1 MNQSLNDMD
10 RSAKYDQFEN
20 RNTDYE
26 FSKYSTQINEDKITD
41 DLKKRAEKVEQ
52 EILNKKSGNK
62 HQAEERNQIDL
73 KDEGDYEDE
82 EHRYGAVDRRDKV
95 VVYGSKATKGNVKPK
110 RFKAYHESIDSEGL
124 SKMRQGFLDEIGLVR
139 QADFFAVPG

>member
-1 MNQSLNDMD
+1 MV
-10 RSAKYDQFEN
+10 RGTRPGAP
-20 RNTDYE
+20 
-26 FSKYSTQINEDKITD
+26 
-41 DLKKRAEKVEQ
+41 RAEKVEQ

-95 VVYGSKATKGNVKPK
+95 VVYGSKAKGNVKPS
-110 RFKAYHESIDSEGL
+110 RFKAFHSKIDKDGL
-124 SKMRQGFLDEIGLVR
+124 SKMTQGFLETIGV
-139 QADFFAVPG
+139 